1 MKVFSANN
9 ELAVDVGT
17 NVERFNNYA
26 GSGVSY
32 KHHDWNDVASDMHLT
47 RTLSIQP
54 NTPPQFANFVDLR
67 AVRVQNTML
76 DLPSIN
82 SGSIWIRDPWWKDPQ
97 TGAQPDVLREFTS
110 PVDSGVFLNQIPDPQ
125 NPNKPYYTVGALSPQ
140 TIGGFT
146 SNFLNW
152 RAHPD
157 SASFLDSTAA
167 QTGVVFKQ
175 SNAKVTAIY
184 KANLGSNLSSAT
196 GLTTQR
202 RMICT
207 YGSSFAGY
215 SVIYESQHEIWWT
228 HSSDGVT
235 WSPEM
240 RLSRGSGK
248 ARNPSISEVAFGSSP
263 AAYAVWVD
271 TTNRSGA
278 SGFDVNVRRLDLNT
292 GAWGET
298 EYLVHPDYP
307 SGAGFARSDA
317 KPVAV

>member
-1 MKVFSANN
+1 MNAPFKSEVSGFTF
-9 ELAVDVGT
+9 GT
-17 NVERFNNYA
+17 
-26 GSGVSY
+26 STKY
-32 KHHDWNDVASDMHLT
+32 K
-47 RTLSIQP
+47 
-54 NTPPQFANFVDLR
+54 
-67 AVRVQNTML
+67 
-76 DLPSIN
+76 
-82 SGSIWIRDPWWKDPQ
+82 
-97 TGAQPDVLREFTS
+97 
-110 PVDSGVFLNQIPDPQ
+110 GVFLNENDQFDPL
-125 NPNKPYYTVGALSPQ
+125 KPYYSVGAPSPQ

-146 SNFLNW
+146 SYFLQW
-152 RAHPD
+152 
-157 SASFLDSTAA
+157 SGTYASFQDSFAL
-167 QTGVVFKQ
+167 QTPVVFK
-175 SNAKVTAIY
+175 SANAVATAKY
-184 KANLGSNLSSAT
+184 KANLASSLSSAT

-228 HSSDGVT
+228 HSSDGLT
-235 WSPEM
+235 WSPEI